1 MLVFLSPW
9 IPPFRATF
17 LPQATLESDEKE
29 SDAFSLTRNVQFAKD
44 FGSGRKTITD
54 TKLAASCNM
63 ESNTPLPQKRTVSLP
78 LEISE
83 KWMVGRLAQFPFGD
97 GLQLQ
102 ISM

>member
-1 MLVFLSPW
+1 MYSSQR
-9 IPPFRATF
+9 I
-17 LPQATLESDEKE
+17 SDLGEKQ
-29 SDAFSLTRNVQFAKD
+29 LY
-44 FGSGRKTITD
+44 TD

-63 ESNTPLPQKRTVSLP
+63 ESNTPLPQKRTESLP

-83 KWMVGRLAQFPFGD
+83 KWMVGRLARFPFGD